1 MPDKPT
7 LKDRLEPLFETPQKA
22 RVTIICALTALATL
36 AAIITYALW
45 TLGNSPEGDA
55 PPGQSGAVS
64 AAPEGDASPAPPEE
78 SVGTVGL
85 VPALTID
92 EARALA
98 LTDAGLAE
106 GEAEVSREALAEDNG
121 LWVYEFRF
129 HTADARYEYKINA
142 NTGAVRGKVKE
153 SYVSSSPAPSAP
165 AQSAPPVQSAPPASA
180 PPATQL
186 PDNDVGLEGA
196 KAAALADA
204 GVSAAQA
211 VFTKAERDYEDGV
224 PVYDLE
230 FHTSTH
236 EYEYEILAAS
246 GGVYSRSVEALP
258 TVLPSASPGSS
269 TYIGI
274 ERAKA
279 IALERAGLSAG
290 QAVITHV
297 QMDRDDGAVVYE
309 IEFRQGRV
317 EHEFKI
323 DAVTGRILEYE
334 TDQG

>member
-7 LKDRLEPLFETPQKA
+7 LKDRLKPLFETPQKA
-22 RVTIICALTALATL
+22 RITIICALVALATL
-36 AAIITYALW
+36 AAVLAYALW
-45 TLGNSPEGDA
+45 ALGNSPEGDA
-55 PPGQSGAVS
+55 PPGQSEAVS

-78 SVGTVGL
+78 SAGTVGL

-98 LTDAGLAE
+98 LRDAGLAE

-142 NTGAVRGKVKE
+142 NTGAVRSMEKE
-153 SYVSSSPAPSAP
+153 SYVSASPAPSAP
-165 AQSAPPVQSAPPASA
+165 AQSAPPAQSTPPASA
-180 PPATQL
+180 TPATQT
-186 PDNDVGLEGA
+186 P
-196 KAAALADA
+196 AA
-204 GVSAAQA
+204 
-211 VFTKAERDYEDGV
+211 
-224 PVYDLE
+224 
-230 FHTSTH
+230 
-236 EYEYEILAAS
+236 
-246 GGVYSRSVEALP
+246 
-258 TVLPSASPGSS
+258 LPSASPGNS

-290 QAVITHV
+290 QAIFTHV

-334 TDQG
+334 TD